1 MFDLIFRGAEVHDGS
16 GAAPCVADVGVQ
28 AGRIAFVGPARR
40 ALAAREIGADGLVM
54 APGFIDLHSH
64 ADLSL
69 PAFPEARNSVQ
80 QGVTTE
86 VVGNCGFSAAPVV
99 ATHAADLQSLVAGLG
114 PHLDW
119 SWSTFGQYLDVLDGR
134 RPMVNVIPLV
144 GHGALRLAAMGFDD
158 RRPSADELE
167 VMRRLLLQSLAEGAW
182 GLSSGLDYAP
192 GTFAGSGE
200 LVALG
205 TALAEAQAGY
215 FTHIR
220 SGAATLDE
228 ALAEVLAVEAVGVRV
243 HVSHLNSSAAVW
255 HAVPRAIDI
264 LSAVRSRRPTVHADA
279 YPYTAGATSLSQL
292 LPSWTTRGGTP
303 ALLERLRSPDV
314 RAQIKVAM
322 HKGGEAPI
330 SGVSFD
336 DVLLTVLI
344 LERNRHWEG
353 HSLADAARGVGQ
365 DPYQL
370 PV

>member
-99 ATHAADLQSLVAGLG
+99 ATHAA
-114 PHLDW
+114 

-322 HKGGEAPI
+322 HKGGEVPI